1 MNKKVKLI
9 IEIIIF
15 ILVLCAI
22 TFIYYFNNSNKE
34 EESASVSIT
43 SVTDENFEKEVL
55 NSDKPVILEFTSKTC
70 PPCVAM
76 LTTLIDIAKNN
87 DDIKVATLD
96 IDSDETKNTTD
107 EYEVSAT
114 PTLIIFENGKVKD
127 TLVGAIGEDK
137 IMEAIGK

>member
-22 TFIYYFNNSNKE
+22 TFIYYFNNSNK